1 MQCRRVNGP
10 RVELKWTVGVFDM
23 EGRLRGL
30 CKTMNMS
37 GKGAR
42 LTVDKAFNLPDLFS
56 IAFAE
61 NRTVTRHCN
70 VIWRNDTD
78 VGIRF
83 VDAPKPSHLSSA
95 SPASTST
102 PFLI

>member
-10 RVELKWTVGVFDM
+10 RIELKWTVGVFDM
-23 EGRLRGL
+23 DGRLRGL

-37 GKGAR
+37 QKGAR
-42 LTVDKAFNLPDLFS
+42 LTVDKTFDLPDMFS

-61 NRTVTRHCN
+61 NRTVSRHCN
-70 VIWRNDTD
+70 VMWRKDSD

-83 VDAPKPSHLSSA
+83 VDAPRTPSQPSS
-95 SPASTST
+95 SPV
-102 PFLI
+102 LI